1 LPFVVI
7 PSEPSDEESL
17 FESLTE
23 SEHMIIP
30 CIDLQDGKAVQ
41 LVRGRRL
48 ALSVDDVLGLL
59 DRFRHYPIL
68 HVIDLDAAMRKGSNS
83 RWIET
88 LCNRGKMKVRVG
100 GGIRTVAQA
109 GKILSWG
116 AEKIIVGSA
125 AFKDGKIAR
134 KFLGDLAKRV
144 GREKV
149 IVALDTEGGRI
160 VVRGWQERL
169 KLRPEEVIPELETY
183 CSEFLSTFVDNEGT
197 MRGTD
202 LAWFRKLRR
211 VTKFP
216 ITAAGGIRSMRE
228 VRALEK
234 IGMHAAVGMA
244 IYTGHLA
251 ADKTGLVQAGR
262 KTVKN

>member
-1 LPFVVI
+1 
-7 PSEPSDEESL
+7 
-17 FESLTE
+17 
-23 SEHMIIP
+23 MIIP
-30 CIDLQDGKAVQ
+30 CIDLQAGKAVQ

-59 DRFRHYPIL
+59 QRFRDYPIL
-68 HVIDLDAAMRKGSNS
+68 HLIDLDAAMRKGSNS
-83 RWIET
+83 RWIKA
-88 LCNRGKMKVRVG
+88 LCERAKMKIRVG
-100 GGIRTVAQA
+100 GGIRTPARA
-109 GKILSWG
+109 AKILSWG

-125 AFKDGKIAR
+125 AFEGGKVAQ
-134 KFLGDLAKRV
+134 KFLAAMTKRV
-144 GREKV
+144 GRKK
-149 IVALDTEGGRI
+149 IIIALDTADGRI

-169 KLRPEEVIPELETY
+169 QLRPEEVIPALEPY

-197 MRGTD
+197 MKGTD
-202 LAWFRKLRR
+202 LKWFGKLRR

-244 IYTGHLA
+244 IYTGKLA
-251 ADKTGLVQAGR
+251 ADKTGLALRGPS
-262 KTVKN
+262 